1 MAKRYSLLFT
11 PSWSVLYFITAM
23 SVYIFSF
30 MEWIFFVTKP
40 SFMSGM
46 SLWLQFRI
54 YLLSAL
60 GMSVTPLLII
70 LLFGVVDR
78 LVGTK
83 IVTQFLIALGILIP
97 SLIFSTLTLMLLD
110 NFTYTVFKFGVVSTE
125 RVMRAIYG
133 LFFICITGFTYYRI
147 SLYIAARNRKTQPV
161 KRNQWILLSG
171 FISLSVLLSLYSILI
186 SRSGGLSSEV
196 VSQTDRLPN
205 IILLGSDGLDS
216 VRLSAYGYERETT
229 PNIKGMLSDALVAEN
244 AFPNGGTTAGSVAS
258 ILTGKLP
265 IETRVIYPPDIL
277 IGEDSYQHL
286 TGILKRVG
294 YRTVDLSVP
303 YFGDALTLNMQGGF
317 DIANQRSGTD
327 NLIVKATRALGG
339 GDSAYFVDAMLQRI
353 SDRLLHIFFIKP
365 MINPIETVI
374 EPASRADEQK
384 RFNDLISTLEDSNSP
399 VFVHVHMLGTHGPR
413 FEIREQVF
421 SAGQMQD
428 KDWMIDFYDDSILNF
443 DQYVGELFDYLS
455 DSGKLGNTIVV
466 VYSDHGRRWT
476 VRDRVPLIFWFP
488 RGEHAGNIR
497 TNVQNIDIA
506 PTVLDY
512 LGITI
517 PEWMRGQSLFNEGLV
532 GPQYIFSASVETSL
546 IEVSKDGLWIVE
558 AERKKPPFYQ
568 VGYVGLIVCDQWFE
582 LYLQNPEML
591 YGKVKG
597 HTQPCSPDILL
608 TAEEAEDILLDHLMQ
623 NGFDISSFPSLISIQ
638 HLE

>member
-1 MAKRYSLLFT
+1 MTKRFSLLFT
-11 PSWSVLYFITAM
+11 PSWSVLFFITAM
-23 SVYIFSF
+23 SVYIYSF

-46 SLWLQFRI
+46 SFWLQIRI

-60 GMSVTPLLII
+60 GMSVIPLLII

-78 LVGTK
+78 LVRTK
-83 IVTQFLIALGILIP
+83 IVTQFLIALGILVP
-97 SLIFSTLTLMLLD
+97 SLIVSTLTLMLLD

-133 LFFICITGFTYYRI
+133 LFFICITGYTYYRN
-147 SLYIAARNRKTQPV
+147 SLYIAARNRKTRPV

-196 VSQTDRLPN
+196 VSQTDSLPN

-216 VRLSAYGYERETT
+216 VRLSAYGYERDTT
-229 PNIKGMLSDALVAEN
+229 PNIKGRLLDALVAEN

-286 TGILKRVG
+286 TGILKRTG

-303 YFGDALTLNMQGGF
+303 YFGDALTLNIQGGF
-317 DIANQRSGTD
+317 DIANQRSGAD
-327 NLIVKATRALGG
+327 NAIVKISRTLSG
-339 GDSAYFVDAMLQRI
+339 GDSAYFVDSMLQRI

-365 MINPIETVI
+365 MINPIEAVI
-374 EPASRADEQK
+374 EPSSRADEQK
-384 RFNDLISTLEDSNSP
+384 RFNDLISTLESSQFP

-421 SAGQMQD
+421 SAGQTQD
-428 KDWMIDFYDDSILNF
+428 GNWMMDFYDDSILNF
-443 DQYVGELFDYLS
+443 DHYVGELFDYLA
-455 DSGKLGNTIVV
+455 DSGKLKNTIVI

-476 VRDRVPLIFWFP
+476 IHNRVPLIFWFP
-488 RGEHAGNIR
+488 EGEHAGNI
-497 TNVQNIDIA
+497 TMNVQNIDIA

-512 LGITI
+512 LGIPI
-517 PEWMRGQSLFNEGLV
+517 PAWMRGQSLLNNASVE
-532 GPQYIFSASVETSL
+532 PQYIFNASVESSL
-546 IEVSKDGLWIVE
+546 IEISTEGFWIVD

-582 LYLQNPEML
+582 LYLQNPGML
-591 YGKVKG
+591 YGNVNG
-597 HTQPCSPDILL
+597 HTQPCSPGSLLTSDEAEAILL
-608 TAEEAEDILLDHLMQ
+608 NHLLQ
-623 NGFDISSFPSLISIQ
+623 NGFDISSFPSSISVQ
-638 HLE
+638 RSE